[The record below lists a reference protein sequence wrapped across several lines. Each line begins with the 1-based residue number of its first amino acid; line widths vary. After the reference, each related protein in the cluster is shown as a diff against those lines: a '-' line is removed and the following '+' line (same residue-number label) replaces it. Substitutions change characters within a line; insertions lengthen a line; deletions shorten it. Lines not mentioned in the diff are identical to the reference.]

1 MNIENDFLTD
11 FDLFGKLPELYYNG
25 KSKKSSVFGIV
36 LTVIYI
42 VLYIAFL
49 IYKLVRMFKRVDV
62 TFYDSYTFKGLP
74 SIKLTNNEFYGG
86 FAMGG
91 IVDKK
96 MYYITVDYV
105 TEVKENGIP
114 KINTVPVETDICKLE
129 WFGSEYQEIFSDQ
142 PLHNYYCIKDFSG
155 MVLEG
160 YSNLERYSYFHVKFY
175 PCVGTTDEGEE
186 CYDLIDRYK
195 FFALNKVELKF
206 QDNELNPED
215 FKTPVIRR
223 ELDMNSPIFMNLYQL
238 VYSYIQ
244 IVNIET
250 DEDITGL
257 NFFTDNI
264 RKEQYTKYDESFII
278 ASPSPCTN
286 ILTEKG
292 CPVAEFTL
300 QLAAK
305 VLTQKRQY
313 TQLIDVLG
321 DVGGL
326 MEILYS
332 LFNIISSLVT
342 EVLYDKSLVNSLFS
356 FDLNKKYVVFN
367 HAKNKM
373 KSLQENNVKK
383 DIQKMGTLNL
393 KEKIQ
398 ELENNNNNIEI
409 YAQENSGKRKII
421 SKTNVLKT
429 KKQIIMRK
437 KPQYSGTTKFSKTSN
452 ILLKEQISPKE
463 NAPSNDN
470 KIFLEKNKII
480 SDNIHNI
487 NNKNLRT
494 NTDNVNISEK
504 DLTNI
509 YINNW
514 LICCFWCSSRKK
526 NVNKILF
533 DEGSKIITQRLD
545 ILVMFNHFY
554 VIEIMQKKLGI
565 EARGMNMSDNCK
577 EILQIYNTSNN
588 NYKTINNL

>member
-91 IVDKK
+91 LVDKK

-223 ELDMNSPIFMNLYQL
+223 ELDMNSPVFMNLYQL
-238 VYSYIQ
+238 VFSYIQ

-367 HAKNKM
+367 HAKNKI

-398 ELENNNNNIEI
+398 ELENNNNIEI

-545 ILVMFNHFY
+545 ILAMFNHFY

-565 EARGMNMSDNCK
+565 EARGMDMSDNCK
-577 EILQIYNTSNN
+577 EILQIYNMNNN
-588 NYKTINNL
+588 NYKTINNLY